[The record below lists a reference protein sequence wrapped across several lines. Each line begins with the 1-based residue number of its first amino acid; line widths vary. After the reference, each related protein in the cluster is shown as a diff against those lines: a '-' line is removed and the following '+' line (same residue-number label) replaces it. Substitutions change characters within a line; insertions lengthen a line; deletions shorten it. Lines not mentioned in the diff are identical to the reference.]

1 MNAHFPDTS
10 RRSERPVSVN
20 TDFRKSARFERF
32 ANRLRLVRALNVR
45 FGKTPIAPVP
55 GSRTKKVKSIL
66 SVLDSE
72 SKRFCQICDVVALLS
87 EKAVADHA
95 FQLVRRRNIECERS
109 ARAKR
114 RVCTPEKRKNCLI
127 AR

>member
-1 MNAHFPDTS
+1 MNAHFPIV
-10 RRSERPVSVN
+10 RRGKRPVSVN

-32 ANRLRLVRALNVR
+32 ANRLWLVRALNVR
-45 FGKTPIAPVP
+45 FGKTPIAPVRFAHEESQIHIHR
-55 GSRTKKVKSIL
+55 SRFGIKA
-66 SVLDSE
+66 VLPE
-72 SKRFCQICDVVALLS
+72 ICDVVALLS